1 MSSIRN
7 ITSST
12 PMPPD
17 LAKKIGVSGVN
28 EIMGVFWKG
37 YRELKSDASFVV
49 NASTEEDDITQKWY
63 EKVVGIWD
71 SRNRA
76 TSIALNGLCPMHQYA
91 DNTMKKRRGSKSP
104 TIDFCFKD
112 WTTNNSY
119 FGAEAKNL
127 YESSPEKIKRYV
139 STGVDNYTKGK
150 YGSQSSESS
159 IIGYVLSG
167 KIPDIASELKAEM
180 AKETPIANLARTTS
194 SNPQYKSCHLRTFDN
209 QEITLHHLFFDFVS
223 AQITNKEKIDMNI
236 IIKCECGNEI
246 TVPAPAGK
254 YTQFRDY

>member
-17 LAKKIGVSGVN
+17 LAKKIGVGGVN
-28 EIMGVFWKG
+28 EILDVFWKG
-37 YRELKSDASFVV
+37 YQELKCDSSFVV
-49 NASTEEDDITQKWY
+49 NSSSEEDDITQKWY
-63 EKVVGIWD
+63 EKILGIWD

-76 TSIALNGLCPMHQYA
+76 TSIALNGLRPIHQYG
-91 DNTMKKRRGSKSP
+91 DNTMKKRKGSKAP

-112 WTTNNSY
+112 WSTDNSY

-127 YESSPEKIKRYV
+127 YESRPDKIERYV
-139 STGVDNYTKGK
+139 STGVDNYTTGR

-167 KIPDIASELKAEM
+167 KITDIVNELKVEI
-180 AKETPIANLARTTS
+180 AKGKPVANLARSTGV
-194 SNPQYKSCHLRTFDN
+194 NPQYKSSHLRTLDS

-223 AQITNKEKIDMNI
+223 A
-236 IIKCECGNEI
+236 
-246 TVPAPAGK
+246 
-254 YTQFRDY
+254 

>member
-17 LAKKIGVSGVN
+17 LAKRIGVSGVN

-71 SRNRA
+71 SRNRT
-76 TSIALNGLCPMHQYA
+76 TSIALNGLCPIYQYA
-91 DNTMKKRRGSKSP
+91 DNTMKKRKGSKSP

-127 YESSPEKIKRYV
+127 YESRPEKIKRYV
-139 STGVDNYTKGK
+139 STGVDHYTTGR

-167 KIPDIASELKAEM
+167 NISDIVGALKVEM
-180 AKETPIANLARTTS
+180 AKGTPISNLART
-194 SNPQYKSCHLRTFDN
+194 SNVDPQYKSCHKRTLDN

-223 AQITNKEKIDMNI
+223 A
-236 IIKCECGNEI
+236 
-246 TVPAPAGK
+246 
-254 YTQFRDY
+254 

>member
-17 LAKKIGVSGVN
+17 LAKKIGVGGVN
-28 EIMGVFWKG
+28 EILDVFWKG
-37 YRELKSDASFVV
+37 YQELKCDSSFVV
-49 NASTEEDDITQKWY
+49 NSSSEEDDITQKWY
-63 EKVVGIWD
+63 EKILGIWD

-76 TSIALNGLCPMHQYA
+76 TAIALNGLRPIHQYG
-91 DNTMKKRRGSKSP
+91 DNTMKKRKGSKAP

-112 WTTNNSY
+112 WSTDNSY

-127 YESSPEKIKRYV
+127 YESRPDKIERYV
-139 STGVDNYTKGK
+139 STGVDNYTTGR

-167 KIPDIASELKAEM
+167 TIPHIVNELKVEM
-180 AKETPIANLARTTS
+180 AKGSPVANLARSTS
-194 SNPQYKSCHLRTFDN
+194 ANPQYKSSHLRTLDS

-223 AQITNKEKIDMNI
+223 A
-236 IIKCECGNEI
+236 
-246 TVPAPAGK
+246 
-254 YTQFRDY
+254 

>member
-17 LAKKIGVSGVN
+17 LAKKIGVGGVN
-28 EIMGVFWKG
+28 EILDVFWKG
-37 YRELKSDASFVV
+37 YQELKCDSSSVV
-49 NASTEEDDITQKWY
+49 NSLSEEDDITQKWY
-63 EKVVGIWD
+63 EKILGIWD

-76 TSIALNGLCPMHQYA
+76 TAIALNGLRPIHQYG
-91 DNTMKKRRGSKSP
+91 DNTMKKRKGSKAP

-112 WTTNNSY
+112 WSTDNSY

-127 YESSPEKIKRYV
+127 YESRPDKIERYV
-139 STGVDNYTKGK
+139 STGVDNYTTGR

-167 KIPDIASELKAEM
+167 TIPHIVNELKVEM
-180 AKETPIANLARTTS
+180 AKGSPVANLARSTS
-194 SNPQYKSCHLRTFDN
+194 ANPQYKSSHLRTLDS

-223 AQITNKEKIDMNI
+223 A
-236 IIKCECGNEI
+236 
-246 TVPAPAGK
+246 
-254 YTQFRDY
+254 

>member
-17 LAKKIGVSGVN
+17 LAKKIGVGGVN
-28 EIMGVFWKG
+28 EILDVFWKG
-37 YRELKSDASFVV
+37 YRELKADSSCVINV
-49 NASTEEDDITQKWY
+49 SSEEDDITQKWY
-63 EKVVGIWD
+63 EKIAGIWY
-71 SRNRA
+71 SQNRA
-76 TSIALNGLCPMHQYA
+76 TSIALNGLCPFHQYP
-91 DNTMKKRRGSKSP
+91 DNTMKKRRGSKAP

-112 WTTNNSY
+112 WSTDNSY

-127 YESSPEKIKRYV
+127 YKSKPDKIKRYV
-139 STGVDNYTKGK
+139 STGVKNYTDGR

-167 KIPDIASELKAEM
+167 NIPDIVKQLKTEISN
-180 AKETPIANLARTTS
+180 ENPLYNLTRTTS
-194 SNPQYKSCHLRTFDN
+194 LDPQYKSKHLRVLDG

-223 AQITNKEKIDMNI
+223 
-236 IIKCECGNEI
+236 
-246 TVPAPAGK
+246 P
-254 YTQFRDY
+254 

>member
-17 LAKKIGVSGVN
+17 LAKKIGVGGVN
-28 EIMGVFWKG
+28 EILDVFWKG
-37 YRELKSDASFVV
+37 YQELKSDTSFVTRTSS
-49 NASTEEDDITQKWY
+49 AEDDITQKWY
-63 EKVVGIWD
+63 EKILGIWD

-76 TSIALNGLCPMHQYA
+76 TSIALNGLRPIHQYG
-91 DNTMKKRRGSKSP
+91 DNTMKKRKGAKAP

-112 WTTNNSY
+112 WSTDNSY

-127 YESSPEKIKRYV
+127 YESRLDKIERYV
-139 STGVDNYTKGK
+139 STGVNNYTTGR

-159 IIGYVLSG
+159 LIGYVLSG
-167 KIPDIASELKAEM
+167 KIPDIVSELRVEI
-180 AKETPIANLARTTS
+180 AKGKPVANLARSTS
-194 SNPQYKSCHLRTFDN
+194 ANPQYKSSHLRTIDS

-223 AQITNKEKIDMNI
+223 A
-236 IIKCECGNEI
+236 
-246 TVPAPAGK
+246 
-254 YTQFRDY
+254 

>member
-17 LAKKIGVSGVN
+17 LAKKIGVGGVN
-28 EIMGVFWKG
+28 EILDVFWKG
-37 YRELKSDASFVV
+37 YQELKSDTTFIVDPS
-49 NASTEEDDITQKWY
+49 SEEDDITQKWY
-63 EKVVGIWD
+63 EKILGIWD

-76 TSIALNGLCPMHQYA
+76 TSIVLNGLRPIHQYG
-91 DNTMKKRRGSKSP
+91 DNTMKKRKGAKAP

-112 WTTNNSY
+112 WSTDNSY

-127 YESSPEKIKRYV
+127 YESRPDKIERYV
-139 STGVDNYTKGK
+139 STGVDNYTTGR

-167 KIPDIASELKAEM
+167 KIPDIVNELKVEM
-180 AKETPIANLARTTS
+180 AKGSPVANLARSTS
-194 SNPQYKSCHLRTFDN
+194 ANPQYKSSHLRTLDS
-209 QEITLHHLFFDFVS
+209 QEITLHHLFFDFLS
-223 AQITNKEKIDMNI
+223 A
-236 IIKCECGNEI
+236 
-246 TVPAPAGK
+246 
-254 YTQFRDY
+254 

>member
-150 YGSQSSESS
+150 YSSQSSESS

-223 AQITNKEKIDMNI
+223 A
-236 IIKCECGNEI
+236 
-246 TVPAPAGK
+246 
-254 YTQFRDY
+254 

>member
-127 YESSPEKIKRYV
+127 YESRPEKIKRYV
-139 STGVDNYTKGK
+139 
-150 YGSQSSESS
+150 
-159 IIGYVLSG
+159 LSL
-167 KIPDIASELKAEM
+167 IHI
-180 AKETPIANLARTTS
+180 
-194 SNPQYKSCHLRTFDN
+194 
-209 QEITLHHLFFDFVS
+209 
-223 AQITNKEKIDMNI
+223 
-236 IIKCECGNEI
+236 
-246 TVPAPAGK
+246 
-254 YTQFRDY
+254 

>member
-17 LAKKIGVSGVN
+17 LAKKIGVGGVN
-28 EIMGVFWKG
+28 EILDAFWKG
-37 YRELKSDASFVV
+37 YQELKNDTTFIVDSSA
-49 NASTEEDDITQKWY
+49 EEDVITQKWY
-63 EKVVGIWD
+63 EKILGIWD

-76 TSIALNGLCPMHQYA
+76 TSIALNGLRPIHQYG
-91 DNTMKKRRGSKSP
+91 DNTMKKRKGAKAP

-112 WTTNNSY
+112 WSTDNSY

-127 YESSPEKIKRYV
+127 YESRPDKIERYV
-139 STGVDNYTKGK
+139 STGVDNYTTGK

-167 KIPDIASELKAEM
+167 KIPDIVDELKEEM
-180 AKETPIANLARTTS
+180 AKESPVANLARSTS
-194 SNPQYKSCHLRTFDN
+194 ANPQYKSSHLRTLDS

-223 AQITNKEKIDMNI
+223 A
-236 IIKCECGNEI
+236 
-246 TVPAPAGK
+246 
-254 YTQFRDY
+254 

>member
-17 LAKKIGVSGVN
+17 LAKKIGVGGVN
-28 EIMGVFWKG
+28 EILDVFWKG
-37 YRELKSDASFVV
+37 YQELKYDSSFVV
-49 NASTEEDDITQKWY
+49 NSSSEEDDITQKWY
-63 EKVVGIWD
+63 EKILDIWD

-76 TSIALNGLCPMHQYA
+76 TSIALNGLRPIHQYG
-91 DNTMKKRRGSKSP
+91 DNTMKKRKGSKAP

-112 WTTNNSY
+112 WSTDNSY

-127 YESSPEKIKRYV
+127 YESRPDKIERYV
-139 STGVDNYTKGK
+139 STGVDNYTTGR

-167 KIPDIASELKAEM
+167 KIPDIVNELKTEIS
-180 AKETPIANLARTTS
+180 KGKPVANLARSTS
-194 SNPQYKSCHLRTFDN
+194 TNPQYRSSHFRTYDG
-209 QEITLHHLFFDFVS
+209 QEIVLHHLFFDFAS
-223 AQITNKEKIDMNI
+223 A
-236 IIKCECGNEI
+236 
-246 TVPAPAGK
+246 
-254 YTQFRDY
+254 

>member
-1 MSSIRN
+1 MSSIKK

-17 LAKKIGVSGVN
+17 LAKKIGVGGVN
-28 EIMGVFWKG
+28 EIIDVFWKG

-49 NASTEEDDITQKWY
+49 NVSTEEDDITQKWY
-63 EKVVGIWD
+63 EKIVGIWD

-76 TSIALNGLCPMHQYA
+76 TSIALNGLCPFHQYA

-112 WTTNNSY
+112 WSTDNSY

-127 YESSPEKIKRYV
+127 YESRPDKITRYV
-139 STGVDNYTKGK
+139 STGVDNYTTGR

-167 KIPDIASELKAEM
+167 NLSDIVGALKVEM
-180 AKETPIANLARTTS
+180 AKGTPISNLARTPS
-194 SNPQYKSCHLRTFDN
+194 VDPQYKSCHKRTLDN

-223 AQITNKEKIDMNI
+223 A
-236 IIKCECGNEI
+236 
-246 TVPAPAGK
+246 
-254 YTQFRDY
+254 

>member
-17 LAKKIGVSGVN
+17 LAKKIGVGGVN
-28 EIMGVFWKG
+28 EILGVFWQG

-49 NASTEEDDITQKWY
+49 NAAAEEDDITQKWY

-76 TSIALNGLCPMHQYA
+76 TSIALNGLRPIHQYA
-91 DNTMKKRRGSKSP
+91 DNTMKKRRGSKAP

-112 WTTNNSY
+112 WSTDNSY

-127 YESSPEKIKRYV
+127 YESRPDKIARYV
-139 STGVDNYTKGK
+139 STGVDNYTTGR

-167 KIPDIASELKAEM
+167 KISDIANDLKTEM
-180 AKETPIANLARTTS
+180 AKSKPTANLARTTS
-194 SNPQYKSCHLRTFDN
+194 ADPHYKSAHLRTFDS

-223 AQITNKEKIDMNI
+223 A
-236 IIKCECGNEI
+236 
-246 TVPAPAGK
+246 
-254 YTQFRDY
+254 

>member
-17 LAKKIGVSGVN
+17 LAKKIGVGGVN
-28 EIMGVFWKG
+28 EILDVFWKG
-37 YRELKSDASFVV
+37 YQELKYDSSFVV
-49 NASTEEDDITQKWY
+49 NSSSEEDDITQKWY
-63 EKVVGIWD
+63 EKILDIWD

-76 TSIALNGLCPMHQYA
+76 TSIALNGLRPIHQYG
-91 DNTMKKRRGSKSP
+91 DNTMKKRKGSKAP

-112 WTTNNSY
+112 WSTDNSY

-127 YESSPEKIKRYV
+127 YESRPDKIERYV
-139 STGVDNYTKGK
+139 STGVDNYTTGR

-167 KIPDIASELKAEM
+167 KIPDIVNELRVEI
-180 AKETPIANLARTTS
+180 AKGSPVANLSRSPSA
-194 SNPQYKSCHLRTFDN
+194 NPQYKSSHLRTLDN
-209 QEITLHHLFFDFVS
+209 QEIILHHLFFDFVS
-223 AQITNKEKIDMNI
+223 A
-236 IIKCECGNEI
+236 
-246 TVPAPAGK
+246 
-254 YTQFRDY
+254 

>member
-17 LAKKIGVSGVN
+17 LAKKIGVGGVN
-28 EIMGVFWKG
+28 EILDVFWKG
-37 YRELKSDASFVV
+37 YQELKYDSSFVV
-49 NASTEEDDITQKWY
+49 NSSSEEDDITQKWY
-63 EKVVGIWD
+63 EKILGIWD

-76 TSIALNGLCPMHQYA
+76 TSIALNGLRPIHQYG
-91 DNTMKKRRGSKSP
+91 DNTMKKRKGSKSP

-112 WTTNNSY
+112 WSTDNSY

-127 YESSPEKIKRYV
+127 YESRPDKIERYV
-139 STGVDNYTKGK
+139 STGVDNYTMGR

-167 KIPDIASELKAEM
+167 KIPDIVNELKVEI
-180 AKETPIANLARTTS
+180 AKGKPVANLTRSIS
-194 SNPQYKSCHLRTFDN
+194 SNPQYKSSHLRTLDSR
-209 QEITLHHLFFDFVS
+209 EITLHHLFFDFVS
-223 AQITNKEKIDMNI
+223 A
-236 IIKCECGNEI
+236 
-246 TVPAPAGK
+246 
-254 YTQFRDY
+254 

>member
-17 LAKKIGVSGVN
+17 LAKKIGVGGVN
-28 EIMGVFWKG
+28 EILDVFWKG
-37 YRELKSDASFVV
+37 YQELKYDSSFVV
-49 NASTEEDDITQKWY
+49 NSSSEEDDITQKWY
-63 EKVVGIWD
+63 EKILDIWD

-76 TSIALNGLCPMHQYA
+76 TSIALNGLRPIHQYG
-91 DNTMKKRRGSKSP
+91 DNTMKKRKGSKSP

-112 WTTNNSY
+112 WSTDNSY

-127 YESSPEKIKRYV
+127 YESRPDKIERYV
-139 STGVDNYTKGK
+139 STGVDNYTTGR

-167 KIPDIASELKAEM
+167 KIPDIVNELRVEM
-180 AKETPIANLARTTS
+180 AKGSPVANLSRSTS
-194 SNPQYKSCHLRTFDN
+194 ANPQYKSRHLRTLDS

-223 AQITNKEKIDMNI
+223 A
-236 IIKCECGNEI
+236 
-246 TVPAPAGK
+246 
-254 YTQFRDY
+254 

>member
-17 LAKKIGVSGVN
+17 LAKKIGVGGVN
-28 EIMGVFWKG
+28 EILDVFWKG
-37 YRELKSDASFVV
+37 YQELKCDSSFVV
-49 NASTEEDDITQKWY
+49 NSSFEEDDITQKWY
-63 EKVVGIWD
+63 EKILGIWD

-76 TSIALNGLCPMHQYA
+76 TAIALNGLRPIHQYG
-91 DNTMKKRRGSKSP
+91 DNTMKKRKGSKAP

-112 WTTNNSY
+112 WSTDNSY

-127 YESSPEKIKRYV
+127 YESRPDKIERYV
-139 STGVDNYTKGK
+139 STGVDNYTTGR

-167 KIPDIASELKAEM
+167 KIPDIVNELKVEM
-180 AKETPIANLARTTS
+180 AKGSPVANLARSTS
-194 SNPQYKSCHLRTFDN
+194 ANPQYKSSHMRTLDN
-209 QEITLHHLFFDFVS
+209 QEIILHHLFFDFVS
-223 AQITNKEKIDMNI
+223 A
-236 IIKCECGNEI
+236 
-246 TVPAPAGK
+246 
-254 YTQFRDY
+254 

>member
-17 LAKKIGVSGVN
+17 LAMKIGVGGVN
-28 EIMGVFWKG
+28 EILDVFWKG
-37 YRELKSDASFVV
+37 YQELKYDSSFVV
-49 NASTEEDDITQKWY
+49 NSSSEEDDITQKWY
-63 EKVVGIWD
+63 EKILDIWD

-76 TSIALNGLCPMHQYA
+76 TSIALNGLRPIHQYG
-91 DNTMKKRRGSKSP
+91 DNTMKKRKGSKAP

-112 WTTNNSY
+112 WSTDNSY

-127 YESSPEKIKRYV
+127 YESRPDKIERYV
-139 STGVDNYTKGK
+139 STGVDNYTTGR

-167 KIPDIASELKAEM
+167 KIPDIVNELRVEM
-180 AKETPIANLARTTS
+180 AKGSPVANLSRSTS
-194 SNPQYKSCHLRTFDN
+194 ANPQYKSSHLRTLDN
-209 QEITLHHLFFDFVS
+209 QEIILHHLFFDFAS
-223 AQITNKEKIDMNI
+223 A
-236 IIKCECGNEI
+236 
-246 TVPAPAGK
+246 
-254 YTQFRDY
+254 

>member
-17 LAKKIGVSGVN
+17 LAKKIGVGGVN
-28 EIMGVFWKG
+28 EILDVFWKG
-37 YRELKSDASFVV
+37 YSELKSDASFAV
-49 NASTEEDDITQKWY
+49 NESSEEDDITQKWC
-63 EKVVGIWD
+63 EKIVGIWD

-76 TSIALNGLCPMHQYA
+76 TSIALNDLHPFHQYA
-91 DNTMKKRRGSKSP
+91 DNTMKKRRGSKAP

-112 WTTNNSY
+112 WSTDNSY

-127 YESSPEKIKRYV
+127 YESRSDKIERYV
-139 STGVDNYTKGK
+139 STGVDNYTTGR

-167 KIPDIASELKAEM
+167 KISDIVNELRDEM
-180 AKETPIANLARTTS
+180 AKGKPTANLARTTS
-194 SNPQYKSCHLRTFDN
+194 TNPQYKSVHLRTFDS
-209 QEITLHHLFFDFVS
+209 QEITLHHLFFNFVS
-223 AQITNKEKIDMNI
+223 A
-236 IIKCECGNEI
+236 
-246 TVPAPAGK
+246 
-254 YTQFRDY
+254 